1 MLYRSGIWL
10 ALHPWP
16 VIAVWAL
23 VLVPAAFFAPRVS
36 DRLLSGL
43 GEAPTE
49 ARAAAHLL
57 EDELGASPT
66 GMAFTFYHPEL
77 SVEDDRYREALTGAI
92 APLEALADVVRVDS
106 VYSTGNRALASPDG
120 HTTYVNVLIGANP
133 QEALEHFSELTGAVS
148 SELLEVKATGG
159 LAIFADVNK
168 SSERDLRRAEL
179 FTFPLVLLALIFV
192 FRSVLAA
199 TLPLLM
205 GGIAVAITL
214 AAIYLLAAGVD
225 MSVFVLN
232 VITFLGL
239 GAAIDYSLV
248 LVGRFREERSN
259 YEVTES
265 VGRAMSTAGRAIVFS
280 GITSMLGLSGLLFFD
295 YMMLRSLG
303 IGGVIVIAVS
313 LVVALTLLP
322 ALMGLMGSRLGQ
334 GASGIGGARGW
345 GRLAGWVMAH
355 PWTVLVVVGVSLVA
369 LGTPMLRVNLGSPW
383 ADILPS
389 SAESRQG
396 WNLVADEIGP
406 GELAPILVVLRSE
419 SGQFRGSDIPKIAEF
434 AKRIEADPSV
444 ARIDS
449 VIDLLPGGALEQE
462 GALEGGD
469 DLPTLAAT
477 LGFEKEFREQAGR
490 YTSGSIT
497 LITVYSKFGPP
508 EQETEDLVHRL
519 RNLPEPEG
527 VEILVGGGTAD
538 LSDAVDRMYGVFPW
552 VIVYV
557 MVSVYLALMVMFR
570 SVLLPLK
577 AVVMNTMSLFA
588 AYGALVLIFQDGL
601 LDPILGPTATGFT
614 EATVP
619 ILIFAIVFGLSVD
632 YEVFLLSRIKEHW
645 DETGDNELAV
655 RKGMEQT
662 GRIVT
667 SAALILVLVAGSFA
681 TADIVIVKALGL
693 GTAIAIALDAS
704 IVRALFVPAIMR
716 LMGPANWWA
725 PGFIRRLSVPGLRT

>member
-1 MLYRSGIWL
+1 MLYKSGVWL

-16 VIAVWAL
+16 VIALWAL
-23 VLVPAAFFAPRVS
+23 VLIPSAFLAPRVT
-36 DRLLSGL
+36 DRLLPGL

-66 GMAFTFYHPEL
+66 GMAFTFHHPDL
-77 SVEDDRYREALTGAI
+77 GVEDDRYREALTAAV
-92 APLEALADVVRVDS
+92 APLESLEDVIRVDS

-133 QEALEHFSELTGAVS
+133 QEALDQFPELTGAVS
-148 SELLEVKATGG
+148 SELLDVKATGG

-179 FTFPLVLLALIFV
+179 FTFPLVLLALLFV

-199 TLPLLM
+199 TLPVVM
-205 GGIAVAITL
+205 GGVAVAITL

-259 YEVTES
+259 YDVPES
-265 VGRAMSTAGRAIVFS
+265 VGRAMSTAGRAIVMA
-280 GITSMLGLSGLLFFD
+280 GITSILGLSGLLFFD

-322 ALMGLMGSRLGQ
+322 ALMGLMGHRLGQ
-334 GASGIGGARGW
+334 GASGIGGARSW

-355 PWTVLVVVGVSLVA
+355 PWSVLVIVGVSLVA
-369 LGTPMLRVNLGSPW
+369 LGTPLLRVNLGSPW
-383 ADILPS
+383 ADILPP

-406 GELAPILVVLRSE
+406 GELAPILVVLKSE
-419 SGQFRGSDIPKIAEF
+419 SGEFRISDVPKVLTLREL
-434 AKRIEADPSV
+434 IEADPRV
-444 ARIDS
+444 ARTDS
-449 VIDLLPGGALEQE
+449 VIDLLPE
-462 GALEGGD
+462 GALEGGG
-469 DLPTLAAT
+469 DLPTLASI
-477 LGFEKEFREQAGR
+477 LGFNEELQDQEGR
-490 YTSGSIT
+490 YTGGSIT
-497 LITVYSKFGPP
+497 LLTVYSKFGPP
-508 EQETEDLVHRL
+508 EQETEDLVHWL
-519 RNLPEPEG
+519 RDLPEPEG
-527 VEILVGGGTAD
+527 VDILVGGGTAD
-538 LSDAVDRMYGVFPW
+538 LSDAVDRMYSAFPW
-552 VIVYV
+552 VIAYV
-557 MVSVYLALMVMFR
+557 MVSVYLALMVLFR

-577 AVVMNTMSLFA
+577 AIVMNTLSLFA

-601 LDPILGPTATGFT
+601 LDSVLGTTGTGFT

-619 ILIFAIVFGLSVD
+619 ILIFAVAFGLSVD

-681 TADIVIVKALGL
+681 TADIAIVKALGL
-693 GTAIAIALDAS
+693 GTAIAIGLDAS

-725 PGFIRRLSVPGLRT
+725 PGFIRRLSLPGLRA

>member
-1 MLYRSGIWL
+1 VLYRSGIWL

-23 VLVPAAFFAPRVS
+23 VLIPAAFYAPRVS
-36 DRLLSGL
+36 DRLLPGL

-66 GMAFTFYHPEL
+66 GMAFTFYHSDL
-77 SVEDDRYREALTGAI
+77 SVEDARYRGALTGAI
-92 APLEALADVVRVDS
+92 APLESLDDVVRVDS

-120 HTTYVNVLIGANP
+120 HTTYVNVLISANP
-133 QEALEHFSELTGAVS
+133 QEALDHFAEFRSAVS

-179 FTFPLVLLALIFV
+179 ITFPLVLLALIFV
-192 FRSVLAA
+192 FRSVFAA
-199 TLPLLM
+199 TLPLVI

-232 VITFLGL
+232 VTTFLGL

-248 LVGRFREERSN
+248 LVGRFREERST
-259 YEVTES
+259 YDVPES
-265 VGRAMSTAGRAIVFS
+265 VGRAMSTAGRAIVLS
-280 GITSMLGLSGLLFFD
+280 GITSILGLSGLLFFD

-322 ALMGLMGSRLGQ
+322 ALMGLMGRRLGR
-334 GASGIGGARGW
+334 GTAGIGGARSW

-355 PWTVLVVVGVSLVA
+355 PWTVLVIVGVSLVA
-369 LGTPMLRVNLGSPW
+369 LGAPILRVNLGSPW

-419 SGQFRGSDIPKIAEF
+419 SGRFRISDAARVVEF
-434 AKRIEADPSV
+434 AERIEADPRV
-444 ARIDS
+444 ARTDS
-449 VIDLLPGGALEQE
+449 VIDLLPAGALER
-462 GALEGGD
+462 GGD
-469 DLPTLAAT
+469 LPGLAAT
-477 LGFEKEFREQAGR
+477 LGFGEENSDLPEPAGR

-508 EQETEDLVHRL
+508 EQETEDLVHWL
-519 RNLPEPEG
+519 RDLPEPEG

-538 LSDAVDRMYGVFPW
+538 LSDAVDRMYSVFPW

-557 MVSVYLALMVMFR
+557 MVAVYLALMVMFR

-588 AYGALVLIFQDGL
+588 AYGALVLIFQDGV
-601 LDPILGPTATGFT
+601 LDSVLGATATGFT

-619 ILIFAIVFGLSVD
+619 ILIFAVVFGLSVD

-655 RKGMEQT
+655 RRGMEQT

-681 TADIVIVKALGL
+681 TADIVVVKALGL
-693 GTAIAIALDAS
+693 GTAIAIGLDAS

-725 PGFIRRLSVPGLRT
+725 PGFIRRLSVPGLRI

>member
-1 MLYRSGIWL
+1 MLYKSGIWL

-16 VIAVWAL
+16 VMAVWAL
-23 VLVPAAFFAPRVS
+23 VLVPSAFLAPRVT
-36 DRLLSGL
+36 DRLLPGL

-66 GMAFTFYHPEL
+66 GMAFTFHHPDL
-77 SVEDDRYREALTGAI
+77 SVEDDRYREALTAAV
-92 APLEALADVVRVDS
+92 APLESLEDVIRVDS

-133 QEALEHFSELTGAVS
+133 QEALDHFPELTGAVS
-148 SELLEVKATGG
+148 SELLDVKATGG

-179 FTFPLVLLALIFV
+179 FTFPLVLLALVFV

-199 TLPLLM
+199 TLPLVM
-205 GGIAVAITL
+205 GGVAVSITL
-214 AAIYLLAAGVD
+214 AAIYMLAAGVD

-313 LVVALTLLP
+313 LLVALTLLP
-322 ALMGLMGSRLGQ
+322 ALMGLMGHRLGQ
-334 GASGIGGARGW
+334 GASGIGGARNW
-345 GRLAGWVMAH
+345 GRLAGWVMKH

-396 WNLVADEIGP
+396 WDLVADEIGP
-406 GELAPILVVLRSE
+406 GELAPILVVLKSE
-419 SGQFRGSDIPKIAEF
+419 SGQFRISDVPKVLTLRE
-434 AKRIEADPSV
+434 RIEADPRV
-444 ARIDS
+444 ARTDS
-449 VIDLLPGGALEQE
+449 VIDLLPE
-462 GALEGGD
+462 GALEGGG

-477 LGFEKEFREQAGR
+477 LGFDEELQEQAGR

-497 LITVYSKFGPP
+497 LLTVYSKFGPP
-508 EQETEDLVHRL
+508 EQETEDLVHWL
-519 RNLPEPEG
+519 RDLPEPEG

-538 LSDAVDRMYGVFPW
+538 LSDAVDRMYSVFPW
-552 VIVYV
+552 VILYV
-557 MVSVYLALMVMFR
+557 MVSVYLALMVLFR

-601 LDPILGPTATGFT
+601 LDSVLGSTGTGFT

-681 TADIVIVKALGL
+681 TADIAIVKALGL
-693 GTAIAIALDAS
+693 GTAIAIGLDAS

-725 PGFIRRLSVPGLRT
+725 PGIIRRLSVPGLRT

>member
-1 MLYRSGIWL
+1 MLYKSGVWL

-16 VIAVWAL
+16 VIALWAL
-23 VLVPAAFFAPRVS
+23 VLVPSAFLAPRVT
-36 DRLLSGL
+36 DRLLPGL

-66 GMAFTFYHPEL
+66 GMAFTFHHPDL
-77 SVEDDRYREALTGAI
+77 SVEDDRYREALTAAV
-92 APLEALADVVRVDS
+92 APLESLEDVIRVDS

-133 QEALEHFSELTGAVS
+133 QEAIDHFPEFSGAVS
-148 SELLEVKATGG
+148 SELLDVKATGG

-179 FTFPLVLLALIFV
+179 FTFPLVLLALLFV

-199 TLPLLM
+199 TLPVVM
-205 GGIAVAITL
+205 GGVAVAITL

-225 MSVFVLN
+225 MSVFVVN
-232 VITFLGL
+232 VSTFLGL

-259 YEVTES
+259 YDVPES
-265 VGRAMSTAGRAIVFS
+265 VGRAMSTAGRAIVMA
-280 GITSMLGLSGLLFFD
+280 GITSILGLSGLLFFD

-322 ALMGLMGSRLGQ
+322 ALMGLMGHRLGQ
-334 GASGIGGARGW
+334 GASGIGGARSW

-355 PWTVLVVVGVSLVA
+355 PWSVLVIVGVSLVA
-369 LGTPMLRVNLGSPW
+369 LGTPLLRVNLGSPW

-396 WNLVADEIGP
+396 WNLVANEIGP
-406 GELAPILVVLRSE
+406 GELAPILVVLKSE
-419 SGQFRGSDIPKIAEF
+419 SGEFRISDVPTVLTLRE
-434 AKRIEADPSV
+434 RIEADPRV
-444 ARIDS
+444 ARTDS
-449 VIDLLPGGALEQE
+449 VIDLLPER
-462 GALEGGD
+462 ALEGGG
-469 DLPTLAAT
+469 DLPTLASI
-477 LGFEKEFREQAGR
+477 LGFDEELQDQEGR
-490 YTSGSIT
+490 YTGGSIT
-497 LITVYSKFGPP
+497 LLTVYSKFGPP
-508 EQETEDLVHRL
+508 EQETEDLVHWL
-519 RNLPEPEG
+519 RGLPEPEG
-527 VEILVGGGTAD
+527 VDILVGGGTAD
-538 LSDAVDRMYGVFPW
+538 LSDAVDRMYGAFPW
-552 VIVYV
+552 VIAYV
-557 MVSVYLALMVMFR
+557 MASVYLALMVLFR

-577 AVVMNTMSLFA
+577 AIVMNTMSLFA

-601 LDPILGPTATGFT
+601 LDSVLGATGTGFT

-619 ILIFAIVFGLSVD
+619 ILIFAVAFGLSVD

-681 TADIVIVKALGL
+681 TADIAIVKALGL
-693 GTAIAIALDAS
+693 GTAIAIGLDAS

-725 PGFIRRLSVPGLRT
+725 PGFIRRLSLPGLRA